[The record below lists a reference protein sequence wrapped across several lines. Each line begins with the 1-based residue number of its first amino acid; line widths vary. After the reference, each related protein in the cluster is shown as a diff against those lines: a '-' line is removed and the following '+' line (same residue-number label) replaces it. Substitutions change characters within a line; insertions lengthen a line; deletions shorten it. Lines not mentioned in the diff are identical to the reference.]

1 MPDLSRLFPLILVTH
16 ITLAVALFVPSLL
29 LPFTLRARPQRAGT
43 GTGAA
48 VARRPGR
55 LVRWMLWMQARGT
68 VVIGVGLALTG
79 VALVL
84 ALGTRIVDQ
93 PWLLLSLALY
103 AAAAV
108 LAFAFQRPT
117 LRRLLRRDGIQDDI
131 HHGIETDAGRAAWSA
146 AARRQRYVAYAIAT
160 AVGMIGFLMSSKP
173 TLW

>member
-103 AAAAV
+103 AVAAV
-108 LAFAFQRPT
+108 VALAIQRPS
-117 LRRLLRRDGIQDDI
+117 LRRLLRRDGIQD
-131 HHGIETDAGRAAWSA
+131 GTETEAGRAAWGA
-146 AARRQRYVAYAIAT
+146 AARRQRYLAYAITT
-160 AVGMIGFLMSSKP
+160 AVGMIGFLMSTKP
-173 TLW
+173 ALW